1 MKRKGKEKITERQTG
16 QGGGCF
22 LFKKKTGLAETQI
35 QKRGERERERE
46 RERKIEEKK
55 VLDSSPL

>member
-46 RERKIEEKK
+46 EDRRKE
-55 VLDSSPL
+55 ST

>member
-16 QGGGCF
+16 HGGGCF

-35 QKRGERERERE
+35 QKRGRERE

-55 VLDSSPL
+55 VIDSSPL